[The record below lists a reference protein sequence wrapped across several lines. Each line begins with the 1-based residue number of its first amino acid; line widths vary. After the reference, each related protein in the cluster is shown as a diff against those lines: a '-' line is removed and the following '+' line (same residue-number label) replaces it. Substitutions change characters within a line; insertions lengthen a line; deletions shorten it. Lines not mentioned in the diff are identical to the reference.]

1 MKKILF
7 KKLSLLNFCGI
18 RQAEFEFGE
27 YITIISGGNGL
38 GKSTVFNSISYCL
51 FGKNSKGLA
60 FDVKTYDKDHHI
72 IKEIPHEVTLVLSV
86 DGEEITLKRTLT
98 DAWKG
103 EQVTN
108 TYKYFVNGEVT
119 TAGDFKKAVDNIFP
133 EVTFRLCSSA
143 TEFTSRPWAEQR
155 NFLSSLVP
163 SVTAEAVTQGEPKFD
178 FVVEALKKEDI
189 TKVVQHLKYRRKEI
203 QTQLD
208 KIPVRL
214 AELDKALPEQ
224 CDWEEIE
231 KKKTELNAQL
241 FHIENEIADAKV
253 GGASNVIKEGIHNK
267 IDFAQKR
274 KRIMEQGA
282 LNLSTEL
289 ATKHQSD
296 VITANAAL
304 AKAGALAE
312 ELKAKMNEY
321 TETEVHARG
330 QKEEC
335 EKKVKEFN
343 EKNSEIA
350 AKTWLW
356 NDKDSFCPHC
366 LQPLPLDRLA
376 EMKAESLK
384 RFNEDIAEQKRQLQ
398 EDFGKLQQTYT
409 ELKKILEQ
417 VDEDR
422 KITTEQIVKAQRA
435 VNEAENNKAAVDKE
449 TPKTYEQILSEKEE
463 YQSVTEELSK
473 LEQELNNVQDG
484 STEEQQNLLKKLEEE
499 REKLSIEYNEAITL
513 LSTKENY
520 NRISALIEE
529 AKRDKVTFQDQL
541 DELDK
546 KIDIASEYNKLSCT
560 ILEERINEQFE
571 FVKWTLFQTTQDG
584 ERKPYCE
591 CYHDGVPYVSLNA
604 AAKVNAG
611 IDIAN
616 TISRYYDVSIPMILD
631 ECESNLCPIYEGG
644 QQIRLC
650 VAPTSKLNIEYK
662 ED

>member
-7 KKLSLLNFCGI
+7 KKISLLNFCGI
-18 RQAEFEFGE
+18 RQAGFAFGE
-27 YITIISGGNGL
+27 YITVISGGNGL
-38 GKSTVFNSISYCL
+38 GKSTIFNAITYCL

-60 FDVKTYDKDHHI
+60 LDIKTYDKDHRI
-72 IKEIPHEVTLVLSV
+72 IKEIPHEVTLTLSV

-108 TYKYFVNGEVT
+108 TYKYYVNGEVT
-119 TAGDFKKAVDNIFP
+119 TAGDFKKSVDSIFP

-143 TEFTSRPWAEQR
+143 TEFVSRSWAEQR

-163 SVTAEAVTQGEPKFD
+163 SVTAESIAQGEPKFD

-189 TKVVQHLKYRRKEI
+189 TNMMRHLKYSRKEI
-203 QTQLD
+203 QVQLD

-214 AELDKALPEQ
+214 AELDKALPESH
-224 CDWEEIE
+224 DWEELE
-231 KKKTELNAQL
+231 KKKAELNKQL
-241 FHIENEIADAKV
+241 HDIDCEIADAKS
-253 GGASNVIKEGIHNK
+253 GGIKNVVKDGIRNK
-267 IDFAQKR
+267 MEFAQKR

-282 LNLSTEL
+282 MNLSTEL

-296 VITANAAL
+296 VITVTAAL
-304 AKAGALAE
+304 AKAQGLAE
-312 ELKAKMNEY
+312 ELKAKMNEH
-321 TETEVHARG
+321 TETEVHARK

-343 EKNSEIA
+343 ERNNEIT
-350 AKTWLW
+350 AKTWQW

-376 EMKAESLK
+376 TMKAESLK

-409 ELKKILEQ
+409 ELKRILEQ
-417 VDEDR
+417 VDEER

-435 VNEAENNKAAVDKE
+435 VNEAEKNKAEVDKE

-463 YQSVTEELSK
+463 YQSVVNELAT
-473 LEQELNNVQDG
+473 LEQELDSVQDG

-499 REKLSIEYNEAITL
+499 REKLSAEYSEALTI

-560 ILEERINEQFE
+560 ILEERINEQFD